1 MATGSEDG
9 QVRLSHP
16 GEDAKATFKSKTN
29 IPGLASPIT
38 AIDVTYD
45 GHWVLAT
52 SEKYLTIIRATFLDD
67 NQKEINAFE
76 KPAAK
81 SIPKARLLR
90 LKHEDIEKT
99 VRLWPCVENMYVHDL
114 QQCYQPAYT

>member
-9 QVRLSHP
+9 QVRLLHP
-16 GEDAKATFKSKTN
+16 GKGTNAAFTAKTR

-45 GHWVLAT
+45 GQWVLAT
-52 SEKYLTIIRATFLDD
+52 ANAYLIIIRATFQREDG
-67 NQKEINAFE
+67 QEINAFE

-81 SIPKARLLR
+81 DLPKARLLR
-90 LKHEDIEKT
+90 LKHEDADKT
-99 VRLWPCVENMYVHDL
+99 VSLMSLML
-114 QQCYQPAYT
+114 QQA